1 MSKVG
6 EGILRGARQAAAYA
20 KDKDSV
26 PGVRVHRIYVPDK
39 VEVKAIRKQLN
50 LTQVQFSETFGFKVG
65 SIRDWE
71 QNRRTPDTAARA
83 FLKVIEKDPE
93 AVTRALAQ

>member
-6 EGILRGARQAAAYA
+6 EDIIRGLEQAVAYA

-26 PGVRVHRIYVPDK
+26 PGVRVHRIFVPDK
-39 VEVKAIRKQLN
+39 VEVKAIRKRLK
-50 LTQVQFSETFGFKVG
+50 LTQVEFSERFGFKIG

-71 QNRRTPDTAARA
+71 QHRSTPDTAARA
-83 FLKVIEKDPE
+83 FLKVIDKDPK
-93 AVTRALAQ
+93 AVAKALAQ